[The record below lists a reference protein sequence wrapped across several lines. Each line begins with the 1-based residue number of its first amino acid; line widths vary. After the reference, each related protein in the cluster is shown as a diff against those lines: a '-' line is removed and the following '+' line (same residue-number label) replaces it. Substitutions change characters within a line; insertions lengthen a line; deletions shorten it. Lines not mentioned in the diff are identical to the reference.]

1 MPISPTKCHFVAKIN
16 AIPMPNSYQ
25 TLSQFLQEIQS
36 ADAPDGPDAPDAP
49 AGNVNQETQVHVIS
63 HYVYGTYVFDE

>member
-1 MPISPTKCHFVAKIN
+1 
-16 AIPMPNSYQ
+16 MPNFYQ

-36 ADAPDGPDAPDAP
+36 ADAPDGPDAPDAPADDAP

>member
-1 MPISPTKCHFVAKIN
+1 MPTF
-16 AIPMPNSYQ
+16 YQ

-49 AGNVNQETQVHVIS
+49 ADDAPAGNVNQETQVHVIS
-63 HYVYGTYVFDE
+63 HYV